1 MKRSTTLLFTILI
14 TFIGFKSWAQSFDG
28 GLTAG
33 AIASQIN
40 GDGYGGYHQIG
51 WTGGVFGRI
60 PTDGPSSW
68 QLEMKYSL
76 LGAHSDVKEWPEMNI
91 RLHYVEMP
99 IMYRYNLSGIHINGK
114 TFDFITLEVG
124 LSGDFL
130 IKGIQEAGNDGGFE
144 NPSWAFFS
152 VTGNVGIQFDINDR
166 FGINVRSMNSLL
178 PCRWKPGVGSYFL
191 HYFNIA
197 LQATVTYT
205 IIHSGK

>member
-1 MKRSTTLLFTILI
+1 MKKTTTLLLTILV
-14 TFIGFKSWAQSFDG
+14 TFIGLKSWAQSFDG